1 MRNNGYI
8 KLDRKILKWG
18 WYDDANTFRL
28 FVHLLLTANYV
39 DSEYRG
45 RVIKRGQ
52 LAVGRNQLSNQLN
65 ISVQAVRTALNH
77 LISTNEITIET
88 NPQGSIITIKN
99 YDKYQKPTN
108 KSTDNQPTTNQQLTN
123 GATNKSTT
131 SKEYIR
137 NNKKDKNIKKG
148 MSIRTRETDTHDK
161 TDFNFQDVVD
171 LYNTICVSL
180 KKVKAVTPSMKDNIA
195 NVQKRFVGIDFK
207 AVFEQVEKSDFLT
220 GRKSGWRGCNLT
232 WILNPNNTAKI
243 LNGDYDDFDKKEE
256 VRNASYSLADF
267 ESKSLFT
274 D

>member
-28 FVHLLLTANYV
+28 FVHLLLTANYA

-45 RVIKRGQ
+45 RIIKRGQ

-108 KSTDNQPTTNQQLTN
+108 KSTNNQPTTNQRPTN

-131 SKEYIR
+131 SEEYIR
-137 NNKKDKNIKKG
+137 NNKKEKNE
-148 MSIRTRETDTHDK
+148 R
-161 TDFNFQDVVD
+161 
-171 LYNTICVSL
+171 
-180 KKVKAVTPSMKDNIA
+180 
-195 NVQKRFVGIDFK
+195 
-207 AVFEQVEKSDFLT
+207 
-220 GRKSGWRGCNLT
+220 
-232 WILNPNNTAKI
+232 
-243 LNGDYDDFDKKEE
+243 KEE
-256 VRNASYSLADF
+256 VRSHEQSFDDSFLDSDASDQLKAKGGSLGQGVVMLSEKQDDYLLDHLSFDEYNKYISIVAEQELKGNSYKKKTHFQAIIEMVNRDRRIAG
-267 ESKSLFT
+267 EKCLKG
-274 D
+274 